1 MSNTMT
7 IGFLRDN
14 GDFVILATLNNND
27 SKIPST
33 MFGLLVQHVQRTLAD
48 ATGKEVVAIERQD
61 TPDYINLD

>member
-27 SKIPST
+27 GNIT
-33 MFGLLVQHVQRTLAD
+33 DTLFGVLVHHVQRTLAD